1 MSKEREDFIKKY
13 SKDVINATEGTNIFP
28 SVKMAQL
35 IIESADNKGRAG
47 EGVVFKKTNNGFGIK
62 ADANY
67 KGEKMLFSTPK
78 DATKLNY
85 FRVYPTVFDSIK
97 EHSNFLLNNS
107 RYKKAGVFTAKT
119 PEEQIKRI
127 AQAGY
132 SESPTY
138 AKAIISLINSY
149 NLKSLDKIKP
159 SPNNDNTAIILLLLV
174 GLGVYLLDTK

>member
-1 MSKEREDFIKKY
+1 
-13 SKDVINATEGTNIFP
+13 
-28 SVKMAQL
+28 
-35 IIESADNKGRAG
+35 
-47 EGVVFKKTNNGFGIK
+47 
-62 ADANY
+62 
-67 KGEKMLFSTPK
+67 MLFSTPK

-119 PEEQIKRI
+119 PEEQIKGI

-138 AKAIISLINSY
+138 AKAIISLINAY